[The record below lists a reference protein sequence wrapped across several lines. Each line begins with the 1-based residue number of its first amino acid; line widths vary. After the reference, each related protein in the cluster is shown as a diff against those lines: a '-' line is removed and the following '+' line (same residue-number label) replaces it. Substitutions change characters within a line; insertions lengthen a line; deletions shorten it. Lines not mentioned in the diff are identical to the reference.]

1 MTGKIIRFII
11 GLVLIVVALVLYFV
25 VNMFWVPILCA
36 VVGVVVFIS
45 GFLGKKHGEAAA
57 EPSSPQ
63 PQSQEPVA
71 QEPQA
76 EEPQSQEPPTQAPPS
91 V

>member
-11 GLVLIVVALVLYFV
+11 GLVLIVVALVLYFALH
-25 VNMFWVPILCA
+25 MFWVPILCA

-45 GFLGKKHGEAAA
+45 GFMGKKQAATAA
-57 EPSSPQ
+57 EPSS
-63 PQSQEPVA
+63 SEPA
-71 QEPQA
+71 A
-76 EEPQSQEPPTQAPPS
+76 QEPPTQEPPS